1 MNLRT
6 KISNSSLELVLALF
20 LFGYFFTSPG
30 ESLMRIFTPLLEF
43 VEPVVPG
50 EIFPYFFTMEM
61 FQRAMISAI
70 IVTIVAGLLGT
81 FLLIRNLA
89 LIGDGLAH
97 VSFGGVA
104 IGVVLGATS
113 PLWYALVFSI
123 IASIIIYELQS
134 REILTGDASIAIF
147 LTGMLALGLV
157 ALRMNGGGITTDIEG
172 YLFGNLLLIDQSD
185 LDLISWICIS
195 SILILF
201 IIRSG
206 LLAITVDPL
215 AAAVQGIPVRSIGL
229 LFSVVTAAVV
239 VSMVQVVGAL
249 LVTSLLVTP
258 AATAQ
263 LVGRSFR
270 TCMIWTQ
277 IFGLSSVLL
286 GLYFSAENDT
296 GSGSMIALVAAII
309 FCLTAIIKYIPNL
322 LNYTNSKSFEE

>member
-6 KISNSSLELVLALF
+6 KRSYSYLEIILSLF

-30 ESLMRIFTPLLEF
+30 ESLMWIFTPLLEF

-309 FCLTAIIKYIPNL
+309 FCLTAIITYIPNL

>member
-1 MNLRT
+1 MSIFEGT
-6 KISNSSLELVLALF
+6 LF
-20 LFGYFFTSPG
+20 SPG
-30 ESLMRIFTPLLEF
+30 EFLMRIFTPLLEF
-43 VEPVVPG
+43 VAPVVPG

-61 FQRAMISAI
+61 FQRATISAI

-157 ALRMNGGGITTDIEG
+157 VLRMNGGGITTDIEG
-172 YLFGNLLLIDQSD
+172 YLFGNLLLIDASD
-185 LDLISWICIS
+185 LDLISIICIT

-201 IIRSG
+201 VIRTG

-215 AAAVQGIPVRSIGL
+215 AAAIQGIPVRSIGL

-263 LVGRSFR
+263 LVGKSFR
-270 TCMIWTQ
+270 SCMLWTQ
-277 IFGLSSVLL
+277 FFGLSSVLL
-286 GLYFSAENDT
+286 GLYLSAENDT

-309 FCLTAIIKYIPNL
+309 FCLTAIITNIPNFV
-322 LNYTNSKSFEE
+322 NYTNSIFSEE